1 MTQQIDKLKTIFGD
15 LFARL
20 MAFTME
26 QEFLQDLGM
35 SLEVFYNLQQ
45 GEEYEFRPTEEFL
58 FLTWFLVDD
67 CNADNYCLMDEFL
80 KRNADSLSLTETQ
93 VCQALKNTTL
103 GLFQVKTMTKGAFMV
118 LRDVFNGDVFE
129 VNEALEDE
137 GIVEG
142 SVLFSRVL
150 RLGNERLLVGSGIF
164 LDESVE
170 EPLTQFITEQYQ
182 ESCEEGYALSFND
195 FLKQNGELINWWIRS
210 YDKGEL
216 FDDEDEN
223 DKDSEDEDNGDDK
236 DDTDKP

>member
-1 MTQQIDKLKTIFGD
+1 MVQQMDKLKTIFGD

-26 QEFLQDLGM
+26 QEFLQELGL
-35 SLEVFYNLQQ
+35 SLELFYNLQP

-58 FLTWFLVDD
+58 FLTWFLLDD

-80 KRNADSLSLTETQ
+80 NRNADNLSLTETQ

-103 GLFQVKTMTKGAFMV
+103 GLFQVKSIIKGASMV
-118 LRDVFNGDVFE
+118 LRDVFTGDVFE
-129 VNEALEDE
+129 VNESLEDE

-170 EPLTQFITEQYQ
+170 EHLTQFITQQYQ
-182 ESCEEGYALSFND
+182 ESCEEGYVLSFND

-216 FDDEDEN
+216 FEE
-223 DKDSEDEDNGDDK
+223 EDEDATDDKPGDDG
-236 DDTDKP
+236 DGSDKP